1 MIEILDQWYV
11 LAISVQLKSISHMIF
26 TETNQKIQKIA
37 SSFTISYESGQAIKD
52 VLEGLLK
59 VKRID
64 MLIMFL
70 ERKQQEGTVWQTT
83 REFHTVSHM

>member
-1 MIEILDQWYV
+1 
-11 LAISVQLKSISHMIF
+11 MIF